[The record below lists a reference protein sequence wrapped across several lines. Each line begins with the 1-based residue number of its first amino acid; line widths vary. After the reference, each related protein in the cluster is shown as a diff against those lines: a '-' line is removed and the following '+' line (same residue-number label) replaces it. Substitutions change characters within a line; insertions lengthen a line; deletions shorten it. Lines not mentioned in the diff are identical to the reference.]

1 MTKSSDIATEAL
13 PIRRILVVDDEL
25 SLRVL
30 LYKALVRAGFACREV
45 PDAEQAWDLIQD
57 INDPGFDLVIS
68 DISMPGMDG
77 IELLKK
83 VKKHDPSLDF
93 IIMTGYAS
101 DYSYVDIMDA
111 GASDYMTKPFNI
123 NSTLARI
130 KRIAREKR
138 HLIDLEETNK
148 QLRQAIDRANKLT
161 EEAKEASKAKTYFL
175 AAMSHEIRTPLN
187 GIVGYTDMLM
197 DTRMDGEQRSFLES
211 AKFSCDTL
219 LSVVNDILDFSKVE
233 SGKLFLDAIAFDPEV
248 LCFDTIDVVRTQV
261 DESRVELL
269 CRVSD
274 TVPAK
279 VVGDPHRFR
288 QVLLNLLGNAVKF
301 TPKGSITLNLDAQTA
316 EPGHTLLTV
325 SVADTGIGIQKEKHR
340 VIFEPFIQSE
350 EDITSRYGGTGLGLA
365 ISRNIARKMG
375 GDLWVESEK
384 GKGAVFHF
392 NAHLKV
398 AQVSPRQ
405 RIRPAA
411 LKGKRILVVSTGTDA
426 SEILSH
432 LLSSAGMDVDIRGM
446 DKLPLILGRPAD
458 PAAPGGGYD
467 MGVLDFGKS
476 IKPETR
482 DIHALMKGTAPGDF
496 QFNWLAC
503 AVPFPGIARLFD
515 KSGFK
520 GFIPKP
526 ARKDVL
532 LEMTAH
538 VMGMPVAPRKPGRR
552 SEPMLTAHSLSENR
566 KMDAVILLVED
577 NPVNQKMAT
586 LMLTRAGYQVEVA
599 KHGKEALTVYGLAPN
614 QYDLVLMDINMPV
627 MDGFEATEK
636 IRAHERENG
645 LDPIPILALTANVL
659 DDFKHRCK
667 KAGMNDFLTKPIKRE
682 VVFSAIQ
689 KWVRRSGSSSGRMG
703 G

>member
-1 MTKSSDIATEAL
+1 MTKTPDIATETL
-13 PIRRILVVDDEL
+13 PIRRILVVDDEP

-30 LYKALVRAGFACREV
+30 LSKALARAGFVCREV
-45 PDAEQAWDLIQD
+45 PDAEQAWDLVTD
-57 INDPGFDLVIS
+57 VDEPDFDLIIS

-83 VKKHDPSLDF
+83 VKEMNPSIDF

-101 DYSYVDIMDA
+101 EYSYVDIMDA

-148 QLRQAIDRANKLT
+148 QLRQAMERANRLA
-161 EEAKEASKAKTYFL
+161 EDAKEASKAKTFFL

-197 DTRMDGEQRSFLES
+197 DTELDKEQSSFLES

-233 SGKLFLDAIAFDPEV
+233 SGKMFLDAIAFDPEV
-248 LCFDTIDVVRTQV
+248 LCFDTIDVVRTQM

-269 CRVSD
+269 CRISD
-274 TVPAK
+274 TVPGK

-301 TPKGSITLNLDAQTA
+301 TPRGSITLSLNA
-316 EPGHTLLTV
+316 EAAESGHTLLTV
-325 SVADTGIGIQKEKHR
+325 SVTDTGIGVAPDKQAA
-340 VIFEPFIQSE
+340 IFEPFIQSE
-350 EDITSRYGGTGLGLA
+350 DDITSRYGGTGLGLA

-384 GKGAVFHF
+384 GKGSVFYF
-392 NAHLKV
+392 NAHMKTAEV
-398 AQVSPRQ
+398 TPRQ

-411 LKGKRILVVSTGTDA
+411 LEGKRILVVSTGTDA
-426 SEILSH
+426 SDILDH
-432 LLSSAGMDVDIRGM
+432 LLTSAGMAVETRTLGN
-446 DKLPLILGRPAD
+446 LPLILSELAD
-458 PAAPGGGYD
+458 PDAGIASYD

-476 IKPETR
+476 IKPGAE
-482 DIHALMKGTAPGDF
+482 DIPALMKGTTPGDF
-496 QFNWLAC
+496 PFNWMAC
-503 AVPFPGIARLFD
+503 AVPFPGIAKIFD
-515 KSGFK
+515 ESGFK

-532 LEMTAH
+532 LEMAAH
-538 VMGMPVAPRKPGRR
+538 VMGMPVEKK
-552 SEPMLTAHSLSENR
+552 STDNEPEAMLTSHSLSENR

-577 NPVNQKMAT
+577 NPVNQKMAM

-599 KHGKEALTVYGLAPN
+599 RHGKEALAAYVLAPN
-614 QYDLVLMDINMPV
+614 QYDLILMDINMPV

-636 IRAHERENG
+636 IRSHE
-645 LDPIPILALTANVL
+645 LDKDLAQIPILALTANVL
-659 DDFKHRCK
+659 DDFKLRCK
-667 KAGMNDFLTKPIKRE
+667 EAGMNDFLTKPIKRE
-682 VVFSAIQ
+682 VVFAAIQ
-689 KWVRRSGSSSGRMG
+689 KWVRASGS
-703 G
+703 